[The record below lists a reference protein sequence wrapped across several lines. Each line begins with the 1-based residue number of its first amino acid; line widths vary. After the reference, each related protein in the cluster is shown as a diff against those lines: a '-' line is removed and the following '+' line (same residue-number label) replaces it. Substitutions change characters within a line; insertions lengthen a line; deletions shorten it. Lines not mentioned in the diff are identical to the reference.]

1 MIDEKWACNLASD
14 IISINCIN
22 CKEFCKP
29 LAESDC
35 WCIGVEEI
43 IDFEMY
49 REYNRIEQE
58 DTDLVAAA
66 WEEERERILG
76 SGCDE

>member
-1 MIDEKWACNLASD
+1 MIDDKWVCNLASD

-22 CKEFCKP
+22 CKEFIKP
-29 LAESDC
+29 PNESDC

-43 IDFEMY
+43 VDFEIY
-49 REYNRIEQE
+49 REYHKIEQE
-58 DTDLVAAA
+58 FENQVAAA

-76 SGCDE
+76 CDE